1 MEHCNINTK
10 YINHNIY
17 KIHDES
23 YISNKNHIKH
33 LNRSTLGSNEAFTNL
48 GLGPEH
54 WKPSQSCFR
63 SICFSPN
70 ELHRTAGVKHIKCV
84 IDLLQV
90 DCFLV
95 HLKFVFLFDNGLDAD
110 SPPGDTAPAQTSWTV
125 QITKPKA
132 HVTDVK

>member
-1 MEHCNINTK
+1 MEHCNIDTK
-10 YINHNIY
+10 YMNHNIY
-17 KIHDES
+17 KIQDES

-33 LNRSTLGSNEAFTNL
+33 LKRSTLGSNEAFTNL
-48 GLGPEH
+48 GLGTEH

-70 ELHRTAGVKHIKCV
+70 ELHRTSGVKLLKSV
-84 IDLLQV
+84 IDLLFFYGTFKI
-90 DCFLV
+90 CFIVCLI
-95 HLKFVFLFDNGLDAD
+95 DNGLDAD